1 MQLFICDL
9 CGMAELVVKT
19 PEKNKELMS
28 KISDLNV
35 SPNGRKG
42 NSDCGGVA

>member
-1 MQLFICDL
+1 MPDCPKDL
-9 CGMAELVVKT
+9 YIEDT
-19 PEKNKELMS
+19 
-28 KISDLNV
+28 DLNV